1 MNFDVFLHH
10 ARTNVLFVVR
20 VSTYFSH
27 QDSRDAKQVELAR
40 ALFDGVDEDSTH
52 YGTVASSATSLELDL
67 RHDDDDVATAAS
79 DLMFTSD
86 DVITS
91 VLHSPTLMSSC
102 YQELGDVFRESD
114 AASSDA
120 VRTSSAAAA
129 GDQTSTHALHSQ
141 LYATLKENYFEA
153 DSLDNSPDKETL
165 PVTLDAS
172 NSTS

>member
-27 QDSRDAKQVELAR
+27 QDSRDAEQVELAR

-79 DLMFTSD
+79 DLTFTGD

-102 YQELGDVFRESD
+102 YQELGDVLRESD
-114 AASSDA
+114 AVHA
-120 VRTSSAAAA
+120 SSAAAA